1 MSNSKVSLES
11 VVHQNKALKED
22 YDKLSKEAAKLKA
35 TNENLERNLHAK
47 SELLKTVEEQQ
58 RSIVKKMKDE
68 NKQELLDTQKLV
80 GIEKM
85 MYEDLRSHCMLKYEE
100 F

>member
-1 MSNSKVSLES
+1 LSNSKVSLES

-47 SELLKTVEEQQ
+47 SELLKTVEEQ
-58 RSIVKKMKDE
+58 
-68 NKQELLDTQKLV
+68 
-80 GIEKM
+80 
-85 MYEDLRSHCMLKYEE
+85 
-100 F
+100 